1 MTDIIIAGGGP
12 AGLTAAVYALRAGKS
27 AAVFECETFGGQI
40 AVSPKVENY
49 PAILKISGAE
59 FADRLTEQV
68 KLLGGELR
76 TERIEHIDTGLRKV
90 SVGAEEYA
98 YKALIV
104 AVGTAHRRLGAVN
117 EDKYTGRG
125 VSYCA
130 VCDGAFFRNRTAAVI
145 GGGNTALTEA
155 IYLSDICASVIVIHR
170 RSEFRAD
177 KKITDEL
184 KRRSNIELV
193 LESEVISF
201 DGKDVLEGITVR
213 SLKNG
218 EERRISTDGAFIA
231 AGSVPRSELYDGILD
246 TDEAGYI
253 KADESCRTSAEGVF
267 AAGDCRTKSVRQ
279 LTTAAADGTAA
290 ALAACEYID
299 RNK

>member
-27 AAVFECETFGGQI
+27 AAVFECEAFGGQI
-40 AVSPKVENY
+40 AVSPEVENY

-68 KLLGGELR
+68 RLLGGELR
-76 TERIEHIDTGLRKV
+76 AERIERIDTDLRKV
-90 SVGAEEYA
+90 SAVTGEYA

-155 IYLSDICASVIVIHR
+155 IYLSDICANVTVIHR

-177 KKITDEL
+177 AKITDEL
-184 KRRSNIELV
+184 KRRRNIDLI

-218 EERRISTDGAFIA
+218 DEKRISTDGAFIA
-231 AGSVPRSELYDGILD
+231 AGSVPRSELYEGILD

-253 KADESCRTSAEGVF
+253 KADESCRTSADGVF